1 MVTFMDSATRKSNNN
16 SPGRP
21 RDRATTEALMVKA
34 VGRLL
39 ARKGFKAI
47 GVNAVAREAGVD
59 KVLIYRYFDG
69 LPGLMK
75 AFGQDSDFW
84 PSAGELAGNAPDH
97 FRALPLS
104 DRISALARN
113 YLEAIRKRP
122 VTQEI
127 MAWELIERNQ
137 LTEDL
142 EEVREHRMVRFFE
155 EFMPEAIHHP
165 DFLAISAIV
174 GAAINYLVT
183 RSRHTRF
190 FSGVDLHQDS
200 GWQSLLAAVDNLS
213 HSMFH

>member
-1 MVTFMDSATRKSNNN
+1 
-16 SPGRP
+16 
-21 RDRATTEALMVKA
+21 MVKA

-39 ARKGFKAI
+39 ARKGFKAL

-84 PSAGELAGNAPDH
+84 PSAGELAGEAPEH
-97 FRALPLS
+97 FRTLPLA
-104 DRISALARN
+104 DRMSALARN
-113 YLEAIRKRP
+113 YLDAIRKRP

-137 LTEDL
+137 LTVDLEDL
-142 EEVREHRMVRFFE
+142 REHRMVQFFQ

-190 FSGVDLHQDS
+190 FSGVDLSQDS
-200 GWQSLLAAVDNLS
+200 GWQSLLAAIDNLS
-213 HSMFH
+213 NRMFR

>member
-1 MVTFMDSATRKSNNN
+1 MQKPQKKQGGTALD
-16 SPGRP
+16 RP

-39 ARKGFKAI
+39 ARKGFKAL

-59 KVLIYRYFDG
+59 KVLIYRYFNG

-84 PSAGELAGNAPDH
+84 PSTRELAGDTPEH
-97 FRALPLS
+97 FRALPLA
-104 DRISALARN
+104 DRMSVLARN
-113 YLEAIRKRP
+113 YLDAIRNRP

-137 LTEDL
+137 LTADLEDL
-142 EEVREHRMVRFFE
+142 REHRMVQFFK

-190 FSGVDLHQDS
+190 FSGVDLTQDS
-200 GWQSLLAAVDNLS
+200 GWQSLLTAIDNLS
-213 HSMFH
+213 NHMFR

>member
-1 MVTFMDSATRKSNNN
+1 MERPQTKQSSTT
-16 SPGRP
+16 PERP

-39 ARKGFKAI
+39 ARKGFKAL

-59 KVLIYRYFDG
+59 KVLIYRYFGG
-69 LPGLMK
+69 LPGLIT
-75 AFGQDSDFW
+75 AFGQEGDFW
-84 PSAGELAGNAPDH
+84 PTASELAGEDPVR
-97 FRALPLS
+97 FRALPLA
-104 DRISALARN
+104 DRMSALARN
-113 YLEAIRKRP
+113 YLDAIRKRP

-137 LTEDL
+137 LTADLEDL
-142 EEVREHRMVRFFE
+142 REHRMVQFFK
-155 EFMPEAIHHP
+155 EFMPESIHHP

-190 FSGVDLHQDS
+190 FSGVDLSQDS
-200 GWQSLLAAVDNLS
+200 GWQSLLTAIDNLS
-213 HSMFH
+213 NSMFR

>member
-1 MVTFMDSATRKSNNN
+1 MQKLTKKPDSAALD
-16 SPGRP
+16 RP

-39 ARKGFKAI
+39 ARKGFKAL

-84 PSAGELAGNAPDH
+84 PSAGELAGDAPEH
-97 FRALPLS
+97 FRALPFA
-104 DRISALARN
+104 DRMSALARN
-113 YLEAIRKRP
+113 YLDAIRKRP

-137 LTEDL
+137 LTAALEDL
-142 EEVREHRMVRFFE
+142 REHRMVQFFE
-155 EFMPEAIHHP
+155 EFMPESTEHP

-183 RSRHTRF
+183 RSRQTRF
-190 FSGVDLHQDS
+190 FSGVDLSQDS
-200 GWQSLLAAVDNLS
+200 GWQSLLTAIDNLS
-213 HSMFH
+213 NSMFR

>member
-1 MVTFMDSATRKSNNN
+1 MQVTGSKTDSPAPT
-16 SPGRP
+16 RP
-21 RDRATTEALMVKA
+21 RDRATTESLMVKA

-39 ARKGFKAI
+39 ARQGFKAL

-59 KVLIYRYFDG
+59 KVLIYRYFGG

-75 AFGQDSDFW
+75 TFAQDSDFW
-84 PSAGELAGNAPDH
+84 PSARELAGDAPER
-97 FRALPLS
+97 FRALPLAQ
-104 DRISALARN
+104 RMSALARN

-137 LTEDL
+137 LTADL
-142 EEVREHRMVRFFE
+142 DDLRETRMIRFFE
-155 EFMPEAIHHP
+155 DYMPDATQHR
-165 DFLAISAIV
+165 DFLAITAVV

-190 FSGVDLHQDS
+190 FSGVDLSQES
-200 GWQSLLAAVDNLS
+200 GWEHLLAAIENLS
-213 HSMFH
+213 SSMFQ

>member
-1 MVTFMDSATRKSNNN
+1 MQKPQKKQGGAALD
-16 SPGRP
+16 RP

-39 ARKGFKAI
+39 ARKGFKAL

-69 LPGLMK
+69 LPGLIK

-84 PSAGELAGNAPDH
+84 PSAGELAGDAPEH
-97 FRALPLS
+97 FRALPLA
-104 DRISALARN
+104 DRMSALARN
-113 YLEAIRKRP
+113 YLDAIRKRP

-137 LTEDL
+137 LTADLEDL
-142 EEVREHRMVRFFE
+142 REQRMVQFFE
-155 EFMPEAIHHP
+155 EFMPESIHHP
-165 DFLAISAIV
+165 DFPAISAIV

-190 FSGVDLHQDS
+190 FSGVDLSQDS
-200 GWQSLLAAVDNLS
+200 GWQSLLTAIDNLS
-213 HSMFH
+213 NSMFR